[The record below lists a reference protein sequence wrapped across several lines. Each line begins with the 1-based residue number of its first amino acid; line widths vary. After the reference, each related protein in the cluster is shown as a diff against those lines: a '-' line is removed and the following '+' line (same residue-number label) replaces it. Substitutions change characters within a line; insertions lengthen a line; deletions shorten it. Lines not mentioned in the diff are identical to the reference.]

1 MINFYNEI
9 KNNLNIFQNHTNLIE
24 KMNQINS
31 ELITK
36 LENCKKNYISKKE
49 YDCLNK
55 RKDFEEVKK
64 NSKII
69 FS

>member
-36 LENCKKNYISKKE
+36 LENCKKKLYIKK
-49 YDCLNK
+49 
-55 RKDFEEVKK
+55 R
-64 NSKII
+64 I
-69 FS
+69 